1 MGLRFAD
8 EVTILLESGRFGE
21 GKHVIP
27 WTHSGGGQGIGI
39 VLVVRGLGGG
49 GMRLVPRRGRFG
61 PATCGLRW
69 GVGLGLGEENFV
81 VGGCG
86 EGAVR
91 TGIRLSVGVGVE

>member
-1 MGLRFAD
+1 
-8 EVTILLESGRFGE
+8 
-21 GKHVIP
+21 
-27 WTHSGGGQGIGI
+27 
-39 VLVVRGLGGG
+39 
-49 GMRLVPRRGRFG
+49 MRLVPRRGRFG

-69 GVGLGLGEENFV
+69 GEGLGLGEENFV